1 MADFDV
7 SKFRTTSFMTIWDLL
22 KDVLVNMVKWFDGT
36 TDTNLPVGTKRWS
49 SSNKRFEQWDGSAW
63 GELLP
68 VADSANAYQIRV
80 AMANACSGSTATA
93 DLATNALNLGGVAAS
108 QYVQTTDTRMSD
120 SRKCNGQ
127 FDSAGTARTA
137 LSVYSKTE
145 MNNSMALKA
154 PVLNPAFSGTPTAPT
169 AAAGT
174 KTTQIATTAFVS
186 ENTLVFGAPILLNQ
200 YLNSGWVGTFGEATF
215 LSFAVPIYRNG
226 VLIALDLT
234 VQCLAPYNEAGI
246 NKTAFEITST
256 DNQLLHDFAEAMGYS
271 LTVYGASWYGAVTV
285 SIGYENSAMTIKV
298 SVGGTVTGTGM
309 NFQARVFAT
318 SRM

>member
-7 SKFRTTSFMTIWDLL
+7 SRFRTTSFMTIWDLL

-145 MNNSMALKA
+145 MDNSMALKA

-174 KTTQIATTAFVS
+174 NTNQIATTAFVES
-186 ENTLVFGAPILLNQ
+186 TSFKYGTPIELSQ
-200 YLNSGWVGTFGEATF
+200 FVQTGWIDNG
-215 LSFAVPIYRNG
+215 SFAIPIYQSG
-226 VLIALDLT
+226 VVVA
-234 VQCLAPYNEAGI
+234 A
-246 NKTAFEITST
+246 EISIDASCPTGVTST
-256 DNQLLHDFAEAMGYS
+256 LLYRISDGILATLCSKMGS
-271 LTVYGASWYGAVTV
+271 PVKVYAWGIGGITISPGQIMDIVGLGNAS
-285 SIGYENSAMTIKV
+285 SIEDYVQAQIKV
-298 SVGGTVTGTGM
+298 
-309 NFQARVFAT
+309 FAKT
-318 SRM
+318 IL

>member
-7 SKFRTTSFMTIWDLL
+7 SRFRTTSFMTIWDLL
-22 KDVLVNMVKWFDGT
+22 KEVLVNMVKWFDGT

-93 DLATNALNLGGVAAS
+93 DLATNAQNLGGVPAA
-108 QYVQTTDTRMSD
+108 QYVQTTDTRLSD

-145 MNNSMALKA
+145 MDNSMALKA

-169 AAAGT
+169 AAEGT
-174 KTTQIATTAFVS
+174 STGQIATTAFVANAAAAVAES
-186 ENTLVFGAPILLNQ
+186 KTSYGAWVDLSSYINRAGYWGLTSGSGCCRARAIYQDGAVIAYEFDIDLSRSSGVETLA
-200 YLNSGWVGTFGEATF
+200 ATF
-215 LSFAVPIYRNG
+215 P
-226 VLIALDLT
+226 D
-234 VQCLAPYNEAGI
+234 PYQPV
-246 NKTAFEITST
+246 SPRP
-256 DNQLLHDFAEAMGYS
+256 S
-271 LTVYGASWYGAVTV
+271 VYGASYYNTSPAILYGYSFGLNASNTV
-285 SIGYENSAMTIKV
+285 NRIIFKETMWLS
-298 SVGGTVTGTGM
+298 
-309 NFQARVFAT
+309 
-318 SRM
+318 

>member
-7 SKFRTTSFMTIWDLL
+7 SRFRTTSFMTIWDLL
-22 KDVLVNMVKWFDGT
+22 KEVLVNMVKWFDGT

-49 SSNKRFEQWDGSAW
+49 SSNKRFEQWDGSTW

-127 FDSAGTARTA
+127 FDSAATARTA

-145 MNNSMALKA
+145 MDNSMALKA
-154 PVLNPAFSGTPTAPT
+154 PVLSPAFAGAPTAPT
-169 AAAGT
+169 PAAGT
-174 KTTQIATTAFVS
+174 DNTQVSTTAFVKTALANRIS
-186 ENTLVFGAPILLNQ
+186 ISSYSGAYPATESGNTGRMRTIAL
-200 YLNSGWVGTFGEATF
+200 TFTP
-215 LSFAVPIYRNG
+215 SI
-226 VLIALDLT
+226 VLIFEDGVELLSVMVFEYPLVEIGVNSVIIKSLYNGFDNTTSNPLDELDRNYTVLAL
-234 VQCLAPYNEAGI
+234 
-246 NKTAFEITST
+246 
-256 DNQLLHDFAEAMGYS
+256 
-271 LTVYGASWYGAVTV
+271 
-285 SIGYENSAMTIKV
+285 
-298 SVGGTVTGTGM
+298 
-309 NFQARVFAT
+309 
-318 SRM
+318 

>member
-7 SKFRTTSFMTIWDLL
+7 SRFRTTSFMTIWDLL
-22 KDVLVNMVKWFDGT
+22 KEVLVNMVKWFDGT

-49 SSNKRFEQWDGSAW
+49 SSNKRFEQWDGSTW

-127 FDSAGTARTA
+127 FDSAATARTA

-145 MNNSMALKA
+145 MDNSMALKA

-174 KTTQIATTAFVS
+174 NTNQVATTAFSTTVA
-186 ENTLVFGAPILLNQ
+186 NTKAAAAAAAAVAADVGPWVDIPLSGGATATFCQ
-200 YLNSGWVGTFGEATF
+200 YRLINSGKNIQFEISDLDVSGVEYSVTGIVIA
-215 LSFAVPIYRNG
+215 NG
-226 VLIALDLT
+226 VSFGTDHYHT
-234 VQCLAPYNEAGI
+234 VVAYNYSG
-246 NKTAFEITST
+246 NKCI
-256 DNQLLHDFAEAMGYS
+256 
-271 LTVYGASWYGAVTV
+271 
-285 SIGYENSAMTIKV
+285 IR
-298 SVGGTVTGTGM
+298 VGGAGTIRAYVGPDGTVGKFDFSLILPT
-309 NFQARVFAT
+309 
-318 SRM
+318 

>member
-7 SKFRTTSFMTIWDLL
+7 SRFRTTSFMTIWDLL
-22 KDVLVNMVKWFDGT
+22 KEVLVNMVKWFDGT

-49 SSNKRFEQWDGSAW
+49 SSNKRFEQWDGSTW

-68 VADSANAYQIRV
+68 VADSASAYQIRV

-93 DLATNALNLGGVAAS
+93 DLATNAQNLGGVAAS

-145 MNNSMALKA
+145 MDNSMALKA

-169 AAAGT
+169 AAAGAS
-174 KTTQIATTAFVS
+174 TTQIATTEFVGLALQSLAQIKSFIYTYNGIYPIQETGDVPRSRAVVTLPFTPKILFIAVEGKNTPYTDYYNLS
-186 ENTLVFGAPILLNQ
+186 E
-200 YLNSGWVGTFGEATF
+200 
-215 LSFAVPIYRNG
+215 
-226 VLIALDLT
+226 
-234 VQCLAPYNEAGI
+234 
-246 NKTAFEITST
+246 
-256 DNQLLHDFAEAMGYS
+256 
-271 LTVYGASWYGAVTV
+271 
-285 SIGYENSAMTIKV
+285 
-298 SVGGTVTGTGM
+298 GTVVVSSTYDSFDDITYNPLDASGQQYTVL
-309 NFQARVFAT
+309 AFA
-318 SRM
+318 